1 MKKVIGIL
9 MCLVLIASF
18 AAACGGSDADS
29 GADSGLIKVG
39 IVNLPPSESGYR
51 AANVADM
58 ERVFNTANGYE
69 VSTSFSLQND
79 QQIIDARGFIAD
91 GVDYLLLS
99 AAEMVGWD
107 AVLREA
113 QEAGIKVFLFDRL
126 VDAPTE
132 LFEAAVISDMHNQGK
147 MATEWI
153 LRQNFDGGPKV
164 VHIQG
169 QMGSAAQIGRTE
181 PFMEAVN
188 DGRITLVYQQ
198 TATWSEDTAKEIVET
213 VIARGDSFNVVY
225 AENDGMAQGAMV
237 ALQNAGISHGVGGDV
252 YIIGVDANKWALRHV
267 LNGDWNLNVQCSP
280 FQADVIHGFIQ
291 TLEAGGTLDIP
302 ANRIVINE
310 ERFFE
315 AGAITEAD
323 IQRYGLGE
331 DSSDDADVITP
342 LDPSGGLVKVG
353 IVNLPPSES
362 GYRAANVADMERV
375 FNEANG
381 YEVSTAFSLQNDQQ
395 IIDARGFIA
404 DGVDYLLLSA
414 AEMVGWDAVLREAQE
429 AGIKVFL
436 FDRLVDAPSSLFE
449 AAVVSDMHNQGIMA
463 RDWILRQDFGADG
476 PKVVHIQGQMG
487 SAAQIGRTE
496 PFMEAVDDGR
506 ITLVFQQTATWSE
519 DTAKDIV
526 ESVIASQGAGSF
538 NVVYAENDGMAQGAM
553 IALQNAGISHGLG
566 GDVYIIGVDANKWAL
581 RHVLNGDWNLN
592 VQCSPFQASVIHGFI
607 STLEAGGTLNVP
619 PDKIVINEERYFEAG
634 VITEADIQQYGLGDE

>member
-1 MKKVIGIL
+1 MV
-9 MCLVLIASF
+9 LVLIAGF
-18 AAACGGSDADS
+18 AAACGGGSGSTDS
-29 GADSGLIKVG
+29 GSSSGSGLIKVG
-39 IVNLPPSESGYR
+39 IINNPPSESGYR

-58 ERVFNTANGYE
+58 ERVFNASNGYE
-69 VSTSFSLQND
+69 ALTFFSLVND
-79 QQIIDARGFIAD
+79 EQINAARGFIAD

-107 AVLREA
+107 SVLREA

-126 VDAPTE
+126 VDAPAD
-132 LFEAAVISDMHNQGK
+132 LFEAAVVSNMHNQGK

-153 LRQNFDGGPKV
+153 LRQNFADGPKV

-169 QMGSAAQIGRTE
+169 AMGSAAQIGRTE

-188 DGRITLVYQQ
+188 AGTITLVEQQ
-198 TATWSEDTAKEIVET
+198 TATWSEETAKEIVET

-267 LNGDWNLNVQCSP
+267 LNGAWNLNVQCSP
-280 FQADVIHGFIQ
+280 FQAEVIHGFIQ
-291 TLEAGGTLDIP
+291 TLEAGGTLDVP
-302 ANRIVINE
+302 ANKIVIND

-331 DSSDDADVITP
+331 DSGDADMLTP
-342 LDPSGGLVKVG
+342 LDPSDGPVKVG
-353 IVNLPPSES
+353 IINNPPSES

-375 FNEANG
+375 FNETNG
-381 YEVSTAFSLQNDQQ
+381 YEVSTFFSLVNDEQ
-395 IIDARGFIA
+395 INAARGFIA

-414 AEMVGWDAVLREAQE
+414 AETVGWDAVLGEAKE
-429 AGIKVFL
+429 AGIRVFL
-436 FDRLVDAPSSLFE
+436 FDRMVDAPADLFE

-476 PKVVHIQGQMG
+476 PKVVHIQGAMG

-496 PFMEAVDDGR
+496 PFMEAVNDGR
-506 ITLVFQQTATWSE
+506 ITLVEQQTATWSE
-519 DTAKDIV
+519 KTAKEIV
-526 ESVIASQGAGSF
+526 ETVIARGDSF

-553 IALQNAGISHGLG
+553 VALQDAGISHGAG

-592 VQCSPFQASVIHGFI
+592 VQCSPFQAAVIHGFI
-607 STLEAGGTLNVP
+607 QTLEDGGTLNIP
-619 PDKIVINEERYFEAG
+619 GDKIVINEERYFETG
-634 VITEADIQQYGLGDE
+634 VMTEADIQQYGLGDE